1 MQSYIAVTK
10 WRWKC
15 YRIMLVP
22 RPKGRIWQ
30 LQTPQV
36 NHNVPALRY
45 RFNICST
52 HKIKRGTHALR
63 WHIILNGRRS
73 LTRWRLEGNTE
84 SRELEIQPLNTVDRV
99 VNFYNLL
106 SCRLLRVPRQCD
118 TERNI
123 QSVTWFT
130 KGEHPRPSNNTLFG
144 LTWHL
149 CLSFAWPPT
158 TCFHCIFIVSWTR
171 PAKLLMLDI
180 STVTQGYC
188 RELRQYTPLEVSR
201 NTPARKPESFVWI
214 ERDTHTTPH

>member
-15 YRIMLVP
+15 YWIMLVP

-52 HKIKRGTHALR
+52 HKIRRGTHALR

-84 SRELEIQPLNTVDRV
+84 SRELEMQPLNTVDRV

-106 SCRLLRVPRQCD
+106 SCCLLRVPRQCD

-123 QSVTWFT
+123 QSVTD
-130 KGEHPRPSNNTLFG
+130 
-144 LTWHL
+144 
-149 CLSFAWPPT
+149 
-158 TCFHCIFIVSWTR
+158 
-171 PAKLLMLDI
+171 LLRVNIPDHQTIRFLGWRDI
-180 STVTQGYC
+180 
-188 RELRQYTPLEVSR
+188 
-201 NTPARKPESFVWI
+201 
-214 ERDTHTTPH
+214 